1 MIYRF
6 ADPAYI
12 LLLAVVPLLAYW
24 YVVFVVRGRR
34 PPGSLR
40 YSSLAMIKRADQ
52 RRSGRYRH
60 VLFGLRVLALT
71 ALIVALAR
79 PQSGVTAQNVTT
91 EGIDIVLALDLS
103 SSMLAED
110 LQPNRIE
117 AAKQVAAD
125 FVQGRRN
132 DRIGLVVFA
141 GDAFT
146 QAPLT
151 LDYGVVT
158 TLLGELE
165 VGIIED
171 GTAIG
176 MGLATAVKR
185 LQASPAE
192 SKVIV
197 LLTDGRNNRG
207 EIDPVTAAQMAQA
220 LDVRI
225 YAIGAGT
232 QGTAR
237 VPVDDPVFGRRYAQM
252 QVDLDEPTLQE
263 TASLTGGRYFRATNR
278 ESLARIYEEI
288 DALETTEIELEQFT
302 RYGELFPVPLLFG
315 LGVLLLEV
323 GLGRTVLRKIP

>member
-1 MIYRF
+1 MTTLLRF
-6 ADPAYI
+6 ADPWY
-12 LLLAVVPLLAYW
+12 LLLLFGLPPLIYW
-24 YVVFVVRGRR
+24 YVSGGHRR
-34 PPGSLR
+34 HGSLR
-40 YSSLAMIKRADQ
+40 YSSLTPIKRADTGGT
-52 RRSGRYRH
+52 GRYRH
-60 VLFGLRVLALT
+60 VLFGLRTT
-71 ALIVALAR
+71 ALAVLILSFAR
-79 PQSGVTAQNVTT
+79 PQTGITAETVTT

-110 LQPNRIE
+110 LEPNRIE

-125 FVQGRRN
+125 FVNGRRN

-158 TLLGELE
+158 TVLSQLDT
-165 VGIIED
+165 GILED

-185 LQASPAE
+185 LQGSDAV

-197 LLTDGRNNRG
+197 LLTDGQNNRG

-220 LDVRI
+220 LGIRV
-225 YAIGAGT
+225 YAIGAGSE
-232 QGTAR
+232 GVAR

-252 QVDLDEPTLQE
+252 QVDIDEPTLQE
-263 TASLTGGRYFRATNR
+263 TAALTGGQYFRATDR
-278 ESLARIYEEI
+278 SSLEEI
-288 DALETTEIELEQFT
+288 WTEIDTLETTEIDVEEFT
-302 RYGELFPVPLLFG
+302 RYGELFHVPLLVG
-315 LGVLLLEV
+315 V
-323 GLGRTVLRKIP
+323 GLLMLELGAGATMLRRLP

>member
-6 ADPAYI
+6 ADPLYL
-12 LLLAVVPLLAYW
+12 LLLAVVPLLVYW
-24 YVVFVVRGRR
+24 YVVRGRR
-34 PPGSLR
+34 QGGSLR
-40 YSSLAMIKRADQ
+40 YSSLAPIKRAD
-52 RRSGRYRH
+52 RRHTGRYRH
-60 VLFGLRVLALT
+60 ALFGLRAVALT
-71 ALIVALAR
+71 ALIVAFAR
-79 PQSGVTAQNVTT
+79 PQTGVTAENVSTA
-91 EGIDIVLALDLS
+91 GIDIVLTLDLS

-110 LQPNRIE
+110 LEPNRIE

-141 GDAFT
+141 GSAFT

-151 LDYGVVT
+151 LDYGVLT
-158 TLLGELE
+158 TLLDDLE
-165 VGIIED
+165 VGAIDD

-185 LQASPAE
+185 LQRSNAE

-220 LDVRI
+220 LGVRI
-225 YAIGAGT
+225 YAIGVGT

-237 VPVDDPVFGRRYAQM
+237 VPVDDPIFGRRYAQM
-252 QVDLDEPTLQE
+252 PVDIDEPTLRE
-263 TASLTGGRYFRATNR
+263 TAAVTGGRYFRATDR
-278 ESLARIYEEI
+278 ESLERIYEEI
-288 DALETTEIELEQFT
+288 DALETTEIEAEQFT
-302 RYGELFPVPLLFG
+302 RYGELFPVPLLVG
-315 LGVLLLEV
+315 LGVLLLEA
-323 GLGRTVLRKIP
+323 GLSRTVLRKIP

>member
-6 ADPAYI
+6 ADPVYF
-12 LLLAVVPLLAYW
+12 LLLAVVPLLACW
-24 YVVFVVRGRR
+24 YVIRGRLQV
-34 PPGSLR
+34 GSLR
-40 YSSLAMIKRADQ
+40 YSSLAPIRRADH
-52 RRSGRYRH
+52 RSGRYRH
-60 VLFGLRVLALT
+60 LLFGLRALALT
-71 ALIVALAR
+71 ALIVAFAR
-79 PQSGVTAQNVTT
+79 PQSGVTAENVTT

-110 LQPNRIE
+110 LEPNRLA

-125 FVQGRRN
+125 FVRGRRN

-151 LDYGVVT
+151 LDYEIVT
-158 TLLGELE
+158 TLLDELE

-185 LQASPAE
+185 LQGSAAE

-232 QGTAR
+232 LGTAR
-237 VPVDDPVFGRRYAQM
+237 VPVDDPIFGRRYAQM
-252 QVDLDEPTLQE
+252 RVDVDEPTLKE
-263 TASLTGGRYFRATNR
+263 TAALTDGRYFRATDR
-278 ESLARIYEEI
+278 ESLERIYEEI

-302 RYGELFPVPLLFG
+302 RYGELFHVPLLFG

-323 GLGRTVLRKIP
+323 GLARTVLRKIP

>member
-6 ADPAYI
+6 ADPGYF

-24 YVVFVVRGRR
+24 YVRRGRR
-34 PPGSLR
+34 QVGSLR
-40 YSSLAMIKRADQ
+40 YSSLAKIWRADR

-60 VLFGLRVLALT
+60 TLFGLRALALT
-71 ALIVALAR
+71 AFVVAFAR
-79 PQSGVTAQNVTT
+79 PQSGVTGETVTT

-110 LQPNRIE
+110 LEPNRLA

-125 FVQGRRN
+125 FVRGRRN

-158 TLLGELE
+158 TLIDELE

-185 LQASPAE
+185 LQGSDAE

-220 LDVRI
+220 LGVRI

-237 VPVDDPVFGRRYAQM
+237 VPVDGPFFGTRYAQM
-252 QVDLDEPTLQE
+252 RVDIDEPTLKQ
-263 TASLTGGRYFRATNR
+263 TAALTGGRYFRATDR
-278 ESLARIYEEI
+278 EGLERIYEEI
-288 DALETTEIELEQFT
+288 DALETTEIEVEQFT
-302 RYGELFPVPLLFG
+302 RYGELFHVPLLFG
-315 LGVLLLEV
+315 LGVLLLEA
-323 GLGRTVLRKIP
+323 GLGRTVLRRIP

>member
-6 ADPAYI
+6 ADPTYL
-12 LLLAVVPLLAYW
+12 LLLAVVPLLVYW
-24 YVVFVVRGRR
+24 YVSRGRHQV
-34 PPGSLR
+34 GSLR
-40 YSSLAMIKRADQ
+40 YSALAPVKRADR

-60 VLFGLRVLALT
+60 ALFGLRALALT
-71 ALIVALAR
+71 ALVVALAR
-79 PQSGVTAQNVTT
+79 PQSGVTAETVTT

-110 LQPNRIE
+110 LEPNRIE

-125 FVQGRRN
+125 FVGGRRN

-141 GDAFT
+141 ADAFT

-158 TLLGELE
+158 TLINELE

-171 GTAIG
+171 GTAVG

-185 LQASPAE
+185 LQRSDAE

-220 LDVRI
+220 LGVRV

-237 VPVDDPVFGRRYAQM
+237 MPVTDPFFGRRYAQVP
-252 QVDLDEPTLQE
+252 VDIDEPTLQE
-263 TASLTGGRYFRATNR
+263 TARLTGGRYFRATDR
-278 ESLARIYEEI
+278 ESLERIWEEI

-302 RYGELFPVPLLFG
+302 RYGELFHLPLFFG
-315 LGVLLLEV
+315 LGALMLEV
-323 GLGRTVLRKIP
+323 GLGRTVLRKLP

>member
-6 ADPAYI
+6 ADPVYL
-12 LLLAVVPLLAYW
+12 LLLATVPLLAYW
-24 YVVFVVRGRR
+24 YVTRGRR
-34 PPGSLR
+34 LAGSLR
-40 YSSLAMIKRADQ
+40 YSSLAPIKRAD
-52 RRSGRYRH
+52 RRGSGRYRH
-60 VLFGLRVLALT
+60 ALFGLRVLALT
-71 ALIVALAR
+71 AFIVALAR
-79 PQSGVTAQNVTT
+79 PQSGITAENVTT
-91 EGIDIVLALDLS
+91 DGIDIVLALDLS

-110 LQPNRIE
+110 LEPNRME

-141 GDAFT
+141 GEAFT

-158 TLLGELE
+158 TLLDELD

-176 MGLATAVKR
+176 MGVATAVKR
-185 LQASPAE
+185 LQDSDAE

-207 EIDPVTAAQMAQA
+207 EIDPITAAQMAQA
-220 LDVRI
+220 LGVRI

-237 VPVDDPVFGRRYAQM
+237 VPVDDPIFGRRYAQM
-252 QVDLDEPTLQE
+252 QVDIDEPTLQE
-263 TASLTGGRYFRATNR
+263 TATLTDGRYFRATDR
-278 ESLARIYEEI
+278 ESLERIYDEI
-288 DALETTEIELEQFT
+288 DALETTEIEVEQFT
-302 RYGELFPVPLLFG
+302 RYGELFHAPLLFG

-323 GLGRTVLRKIP
+323 GLGRTVLRKLP

>member
-1 MIYRF
+1 MAF
-6 ADPAYI
+6 
-12 LLLAVVPLLAYW
+12 
-24 YVVFVVRGRR
+24 
-34 PPGSLR
+34 
-40 YSSLAMIKRADQ
+40 
-52 RRSGRYRH
+52 
-60 VLFGLRVLALT
+60 
-71 ALIVALAR
+71 AR
-79 PQSGVTAQNVTT
+79 PQTGVTAENVTT

-117 AAKQVAAD
+117 AAKQVAAQ
-125 FVQGRRN
+125 FVSGRRN

-151 LDYGVVT
+151 LDYDVVT
-158 TLLGELE
+158 TLLDELE
-165 VGIIED
+165 VGIIDD

-185 LQASPAE
+185 LQGSEAD
-192 SKVIV
+192 SKVII

-207 EIDPVTAAQMAQA
+207 EIDPVTAAQLAQA

-232 QGTAR
+232 QGVAR
-237 VPVDDPVFGRRYAQM
+237 VPVDDPLFGRRYAQM
-252 QVDLDEPTLQE
+252 QVDIDEPTLQE
-263 TASLTGGRYFRATNR
+263 TAALTGGRYFRATDT
-278 ESLARIYEEI
+278 ESLQQIYKEI
-288 DALETTEIELEQFT
+288 DELETTEIEVELFT
-302 RYGELFPVPLLFG
+302 RYGELFHVPLLFG
-315 LGVLLLEV
+315 LGALLLEV